1 MTDGG
6 RVAGSFRDR
15 AGQVYRHEGR
25 ILRSVTK
32 GAAAA
37 AYEAARDAGLYGRLV
52 KKGLLVGLKEVE
64 APAALACDDVAYW
77 LEHPTLPFISHPY
90 EWPFALWK
98 KAAITQLRVHLEA
111 LKDGFTL
118 SDATAYNIQF
128 DGVTPRFI
136 DHLSIQ
142 PYEEGEAWVGHY
154 QFVSQ
159 FLGPLLLWDKVG
171 IAPNHWMRGALE
183 GIAPE
188 DLAKMLPWKAK
199 WSPVVLA
206 HVVGLAALQ
215 KKRLATTPAEARAAK
230 EKAKLPKA
238 RFVAILEG
246 LKAYI
251 EGLQPPGGESVWG
264 EYADNT
270 SYSSDEQQQK
280 ADFIGKLAAD
290 TKGLTFDIGCNSGD
304 YSVAALEAGASR
316 VIGFDFDHNAL
327 NLAVSRAEQEK
338 LAFTPIWLDAANPS
352 PDQGWAE
359 REREGFAR
367 RVRGDAM
374 VALAVVHHIAIGRN
388 VPLDEVVG
396 WLMDMAPD
404 GIIEFPD
411 KQDNMV
417 KTLLAMREDIFD
429 DYTEEDFRAA
439 IEKRGRIVDELRLV
453 DGHRLLVR
461 YSR

>member
-1 MTDGG
+1 MSEGG

-15 AGQVYRHEGR
+15 AGQVHLVDGR
-25 ILRSVTK
+25 VLRSV
-32 GAAAA
+32 AAGKAA
-37 AYEAARDAGLYGRLV
+37 KAYEEARDAGLYARLV
-52 KKGLLVGLKEVE
+52 KKGLLVGLEEVE
-64 APAALACDDVAYW
+64 APSGLADDGVAYW
-77 LEHPTLPFISHPY
+77 LEHPRLPFISHPY

-98 KAAITQLRVHLEA
+98 KAALTQLRVHLEA

-128 DGVTPRFI
+128 DGVRPLFI

-142 PYEEGEAWVGHY
+142 PYREGEAWIGHY

-159 FLGPLLLWDKVG
+159 FLGPLLMWVKLGV
-171 IAPNHWMRGALE
+171 APNHWMRGNLE

-188 DLAKMLPWKAK
+188 DLAKLLPWKSK
-199 WSPVVLA
+199 LSPTVLA
-206 HVVGLAALQ
+206 HVVGLASLQ
-215 KKRLATTPAEARAAK
+215 KRRMATSHEEAREARKDAR
-230 EKAKLPKA
+230 LPKA

-264 EYADNT
+264 DYADNT
-270 SYSSDEQQQK
+270 SYSGEERRAK
-280 ADFIGKLAAD
+280 AAFIGKLAAD
-290 TKGLTFDIGCNSGD
+290 TRGLTFDIGCNSGD
-304 YSVAALEAGASR
+304 YSLAAIEAGADR

-327 NLAVSRAEQEK
+327 NLAVSRAQAGK
-338 LAFTPIWLDAANPS
+338 IAFTPLWLDAANPS
-352 PDQGWAE
+352 PDQGWAQ

-396 WLMDMAPD
+396 WLMDMAPA

-411 KQDNMV
+411 KEDAMV

-429 DYTEEDFRAA
+429 DYTESDFRKAV
-439 IEKRGRIVDELRLV
+439 EKRGKIVDELRLV
-453 DGHRLLVR
+453 GGHRLLVR
-461 YSR
+461 YQR

>member
-1 MTDGG
+1 MGE

-25 ILRSVTK
+25 ILRSVAK
-32 GAAAA
+32 GKAAA
-37 AYEAARDAGLYGRLV
+37 AYEAARDAGLYERLV
-52 KKGLLVGLKEVE
+52 RKGLLVGLEEVA
-64 APAALACDDVAYW
+64 APAALADDEVAYW
-77 LEHPTLPFISHPY
+77 LEHPVLPFISHPY
-90 EWPFALWK
+90 EWPFALWQ
-98 KAAITQLRVHLEA
+98 KAAVTQLQVHLEA
-111 LKDGFTL
+111 LNDGFTL

-128 DGVTPRFI
+128 LGVQPRFI

-159 FLGPLLLWDKVG
+159 YLGPLVMWSHVG
-171 IAPNHWMRGALE
+171 IAPNHWMRGNLE

-188 DLAKMLPWKAK
+188 DVARMLPWKAK
-199 WSPVVLA
+199 WSPVILA
-206 HVVGLAALQ
+206 HIVGLAALQ
-215 KKRLATTPAEARAAK
+215 KRRMTTSPEEARAAR
-230 EKAKLPKA
+230 EKPTLPKA

-246 LKAYI
+246 LKSFI
-251 EGLQPPGGESVWG
+251 EGLDPPGGRSVWG
-264 EYADNT
+264 DYADNT
-270 SYSSDEQQQK
+270 SYSTDERASK
-280 ADFIGKLAAD
+280 ADFIARLAAD

-304 YSVAALEAGASR
+304 YSVAALEAGARR
-316 VIGFDFDHNAL
+316 VIGFDFDHHAL
-327 NLAVSRAEQEK
+327 NLAVSRAEAEQ
-338 LAFTPIWLDAANPS
+338 LAFTPLWLDAANPS

-359 REREGFAR
+359 RERDGFAR

-374 VALAVVHHIAIGRN
+374 IALAVVHHIAIGRN

-396 WLMDMAPD
+396 WLMEMAPD

-411 KQDNMV
+411 KQDAMV
-417 KTLLAMREDIFD
+417 RTLLAMREDIFD
-429 DYTEEDFRAA
+429 DYTEAGFRAA
-439 IEKRGRIVDELRLV
+439 IAKRGRIVDELRLV

>member
-1 MTDGG
+1 MGE

-15 AGQVYRHEGR
+15 AGHVYAHEGR
-25 ILRSVTK
+25 ILRSVSK
-32 GAAAA
+32 GKAAA
-37 AYEAARDAGLYGRLV
+37 AYEAARDAGLYERLV
-52 KKGLLVGLKEVE
+52 RKGLLVGLEEVA
-64 APAALACDDVAYW
+64 APEGLNDEHVAYW
-77 LEHPTLPFISHPY
+77 LEHPKLPFISQPY
-90 EWPFALWK
+90 EWPFALWQ
-98 KAAITQLRVHLEA
+98 KAAILQLRVHLEA

-128 DGVTPRFI
+128 VGVQPRFI

-142 PYEEGEAWVGHY
+142 PYQEGEAWIGHY

-159 FLGPLLLWDKVG
+159 FLGPLVMWSHVG
-171 IAPNHWMRGALE
+171 VAPNHWMRGHLE

-188 DLAKMLPWKAK
+188 DLTKMLPWTAK
-199 WSPVVLA
+199 WSPVILA
-206 HVVGLAALQ
+206 HIVGLAALQ
-215 KKRLATTPAEARAAK
+215 KKRLATTPDEARAAK
-230 EKAKLPKA
+230 ERARLPKA
-238 RFVAILEG
+238 RLVAILEG
-246 LKAYI
+246 LKSYI
-251 EGLQPPGGESVWG
+251 EGLKPPGGESVWG
-264 EYADNT
+264 DYADNT
-270 SYSSDEQQQK
+270 SYTSDERTQK

-304 YSVAALEAGASR
+304 YSVAALEAGATR
-316 VIGFDFDHNAL
+316 VVGFDFDHNAL
-327 NLAVSRAEQEK
+327 NLAASRAAQGK
-338 LAFTPIWLDAANPS
+338 LAFTPLWLDAANPS
-352 PDQGWAE
+352 PDQGWAQ
-359 REREGFAR
+359 REREGFDK

-396 WLMDMAPD
+396 WLMAMAPD

-411 KQDNMV
+411 KEDAMV

-429 DYTEEDFRAA
+429 DYTEAAFRAA

>member
-1 MTDGG
+1 MGDGG

-15 AGQVYRHEGR
+15 AGQVHLIDGR
-25 ILRSVTK
+25 VLRSIARGK
-32 GAAAA
+32 AAA
-37 AYEAARDAGLYGRLV
+37 AYEKARDAGLYDRLV
-52 KKGLLVGLKEVE
+52 KKGLLVALSEVA
-64 APAALACDDVAYW
+64 APAGHEDAAVAYW
-77 LEHPTLPFISHPY
+77 LEHPKLPFISHPY
-90 EWPFALWK
+90 EWSFALWK
-98 KAAITQLRVHLEA
+98 KAALTQLSVHLEA

-118 SDATAYNIQF
+118 SDATAYNVQF
-128 DGVTPRFI
+128 DGVAPRFI

-142 PYEEGEAWVGHY
+142 PYEEGEAWIGHY

-159 FLGPLLLWDKVG
+159 FLGPLLMWSKVG
-171 IAPNHWMRGALE
+171 VAPNHWMRGNLE

-188 DLAKMLPWKAK
+188 DLAKLLPWKAK
-199 WSPVVLA
+199 WSPVILA

-215 KKRLATTPAEARAAK
+215 KKRLATTPEEARAAK
-230 EKAKLPKA
+230 EQAKLPKA

-246 LKAYI
+246 LRAYI
-251 EGLQPPGGESVWG
+251 RDLQPPGGESVWG
-264 EYADNT
+264 DYADNT
-270 SYSSDEQQQK
+270 SYSDEERVAK

-290 TKGLTFDIGCNSGD
+290 TRGLTFDIGCNSGD
-304 YSVAALEAGASR
+304 YSVAALEAGARR

-327 NLAVSRAEQEK
+327 NLAVSRAQAGK
-338 LAFTPIWLDAANPS
+338 LAFTPLWLDAANPS

-359 REREGFAR
+359 REREGFDK
-367 RVRGDAM
+367 RVKGDAM

-396 WLMDMAPD
+396 WLMEMAPA

-429 DYTEEDFRAA
+429 DYTEADFRAA
-439 IEKRGRIVDELRLV
+439 IEKRGKIVDELRLV

-461 YSR
+461 YER